1 MKFNIVRND
10 GDANSATVFADDGQ
24 MLVAT
29 REHPQFANIITS
41 LEGGETDMDK
51 LVALFD
57 FGKGINKAFSRIS
70 ERVYIQGGRVFFDA
84 MPQDGALAETIA
96 AFWADGNDNLLTL
109 VNFMEKIQT
118 NPNPFSREH
127 LFRWIKAN
135 KFGLTEDG
143 DIIGYKGCSKKY
155 TDGLDVAIS
164 THSGFAIVNGQPMN
178 GYVPQERGTIVEMPR
193 DMVTFDPKNLCSV
206 GLHVADWSY
215 AQGMGPITVRVL
227 VNPRDVVSITHDERD
242 RKMRVCRY
250 KVLDTVTEQDHSM
263 LFVDR
268 ELALMTARA
277 KEYGSRT
284 TTVSKT
290 AAAIKKAVSAV
301 KKGAPAKPVAKKAT
315 TPTKPPARSKVAK
328 APAPKVAKRDMTYR
342 DDKPT
347 VSKTTKAAAARAKK
361 AAPVKGSP
369 AAKPTKAAKPKA
381 KFYEEFTKDDFAK
394 LPYRTCQWLCK
405 QWEIT
410 PAGRDAA
417 SLADAL
423 AKAAKARLRKVK
435 GDRTTIQ

>member
-10 GDANSATVFADDGQ
+10 GDASSATVFTDDGQ

-29 REHPQFANIITS
+29 QDHPQFANIITA
-41 LEGGETDMDK
+41 LEGGETDIDRITG
-51 LVALFD
+51 LFD
-57 FGKGINKAFSRIS
+57 FQRGINKAFSRIS
-70 ERVYIQGGRVFFDA
+70 ERVYIKAGKVFFDA

-96 AFWADGNDNLLTL
+96 AFWANGNDNLMAL
-109 VNFMEKIQT
+109 VNFMEKIKT
-118 NPNPFSREH
+118 NPNPFSQEH

-143 DIIGYKGCSKKY
+143 DIIGYKGCSTKWQ
-155 TDGLDVAIS
+155 DNLDVAIS
-164 THSGFAIVNGQPMN
+164 TRAGFAIVNGEPMN
-178 GYVPQERGTIVEMPR
+178 GYVPQRQGTVVEMPR
-193 DMVTFDPKNLCSV
+193 DMVTFDPQNLCSV

-215 AQGMGPITVRVL
+215 AQGMGPVIVRVL

-250 KVLDTVTEQDHSM
+250 KVLDRVKEQDTSM

-277 KEYGSRT
+277 SEYGSRT
-284 TTVSKT
+284 TTVAKK
-290 AAAIKKAVSAV
+290 AAAPV
-301 KKGAPAKPVAKKAT
+301 KKGAPAKPVAKKAAAT
-315 TPTKPPARSKVAK
+315 KAKPPVKSKVAK
-328 APAPKVAKRDMTYR
+328 KVVAPKGTPKPQLTHR
-342 DDKPT
+342 DDKKPVT
-347 VSKTTKAAAARAKK
+347 KTAKAAAVRGKTV
-361 AAPVKGSP
+361 APTKGAP
-369 AAKPTKAAKPKA
+369 AAKVTKADKPKA

-405 QWEIT
+405 QWEVT

-417 SLADAL
+417 SLIDAL
-423 AKAAKARLRKVK
+423 TKAAKARLRKVK
-435 GDRTTIQ
+435 GDRTTIK